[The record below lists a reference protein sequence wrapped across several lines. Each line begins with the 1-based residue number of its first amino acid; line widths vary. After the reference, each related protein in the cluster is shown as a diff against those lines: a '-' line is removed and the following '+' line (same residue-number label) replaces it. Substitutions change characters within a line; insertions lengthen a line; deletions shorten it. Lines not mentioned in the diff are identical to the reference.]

1 MNGISAQFSETIVD
15 EFRWHK
21 LSMRRFE
28 LGIVEALQGFRSHG
42 IEPILIKGWA
52 AARNYPEDRVRN
64 FGDVD
69 LAFPA
74 SEYDKAKEVA
84 AVHPNRL
91 VAIDFHREFRH
102 LDTIPWETAFD
113 RSELV
118 DVDGGSIRVL
128 SPEDHLRVL
137 CVHWLNDGGA
147 YKERLWDVYYAVA
160 NRPSYFDWD
169 LCLKSVSATR
179 RQWVITTIAVAQK
192 YLSLDVAGLP
202 FKIEPDAI
210 PRWMIR
216 CLEKEWS
223 TDVRLIPLEACVHQP
238 NVLIPQILKRLP
250 PNPIEATIET
260 EGKLDNAW
268 RLPYQLRSMQ
278 KRIGPSIKR
287 VTPAIR
293 TLVRK

>member
-1 MNGISAQFSETIVD
+1 MD

-28 LGIVEALQGFRSHG
+28 LGILEAFQGFRSHG

-84 AVHPNRL
+84 GAQPNLL

-102 LDTIPWETAFD
+102 LDTTPWEVAFD

-160 NRPSYFDWD
+160 NRPPDFDWD
-169 LCLKSVSATR
+169 CA
-179 RQWVITTIAVAQK
+179 
-192 YLSLDVAGLP
+192 
-202 FKIEPDAI
+202 
-210 PRWMIR
+210 
-216 CLEKEWS
+216 
-223 TDVRLIPLEACVHQP
+223 
-238 NVLIPQILKRLP
+238 
-250 PNPIEATIET
+250 
-260 EGKLDNAW
+260 
-268 RLPYQLRSMQ
+268 
-278 KRIGPSIKR
+278 
-287 VTPAIR
+287 
-293 TLVRK
+293 